1 MFFILTCLAL
11 ALVYTPFRM
20 HLTPCVPVET
30 LVTIDIIIQM
40 KLAPIMVYTP
50 FEMHMALT
58 S

>member
-1 MFFILTCLAL
+1 
-11 ALVYTPFRM
+11 M
-20 HLTPCVPVET
+20 HLTHCVPIET

-58 S
+58 N

>member
-11 ALVYTPFRM
+11 ALVYTPFGM
-20 HLTPCVPVET
+20 HLTLCVPIET
-30 LVTIDIIIQM
+30 LVTIDIIFQM
-40 KLAPIMVYTP
+40 KLAPFMVYIP

>member
-1 MFFILTCLAL
+1 MFFILTCLVL
-11 ALVYTPFRM
+11 ALVYTPFGM
-20 HLTPCVPVET
+20 HLTPCVPIET
-30 LVTIDIIIQM
+30 LVTFNIIIQM